1 VLDSLV
7 TAGVFAALGL
17 LAGHV
22 AIASAWFVLR
32 LRGFDVGP
40 ASTFRYPAVLLYLA
54 VAYAS
59 VTLSLGL
66 GAQTIELLA
75 LLFLLAVVTV
85 TDLKALLIPNGCI
98 IAAAFMRFIYLGF
111 LFVTA
116 GQSVAL
122 EQLVRSLVGAG
133 VVGCFLGAV
142 ILLMDRVLGKESMG
156 GGDLKLFVLAGLFFG
171 WEQCVVLVAFACA
184 AGLVFAVWWERATR
198 YYDRAS
204 GPGTFPFAPAIALA
218 FWMTMLWGDWA
229 VQSYLDLLIRPL
241 F

>member
-1 VLDSLV
+1 MPESLV
-7 TAGVFAALGL
+7 TAGIAAALGWL
-17 LAGHV
+17 VGHV

-32 LRGFDVGP
+32 MRGFDVGS
-40 ASTFRYPAVLLYLA
+40 ASTLRYPAILLYLA

-59 VTLSLGL
+59 VTLSLGF
-66 GAQTIELLA
+66 GAQTIELLT
-75 LLFLLAVVTV
+75 LLFLLAVVMV

-98 IAAAFMRFIYLGF
+98 VIAALVRFVYLGF

-122 EQLVRSLVGAG
+122 EQLVRSLVGAF
-133 VVGCFLGAV
+133 VVGCFLGAL
-142 ILLMDRVLGKESMG
+142 ILLMDRILGKESMG

-171 WEQCVVLVAFACA
+171 WEQCIVLVAFACA

-198 YYDRAS
+198 YYDRSS
-204 GPGTFPFAPAIALA
+204 GPGTFPFAPAIAFA

-229 VQSYLDLLIRPL
+229 VQSYLDLLVRPL
-241 F
+241 L